1 MKNSLALIAVA
12 TSALL
17 TGSPGQAQ
25 DAAPYNPPLLQP
37 GQKELRLLDAVRLAL
52 QNDPLILLRESES
65 LGKGGVARE
74 LSGQFD
80 TTLKGDAQY
89 SYVEQE
95 LTETT
100 KRQERKDRDD
110 LINAQPAA
118 EALAD
123 SLLAVQ
129 RNLQDPRL
137 ATDPDSVDLSV
148 GVTDPATR
156 IQVLGLQTQL
166 ALITD
171 LINNAGNAGLRNSL
185 INLRNQS
192 LDLARTQVGRSA
204 AEADRLRLEVRQ
216 ILLDLGPAPVDEWK
230 RNASVKLQLL
240 KQLRNGLFIAPFVEN
255 TYRAGNYVGKTSDD
269 PKKGGQGIKD
279 TYRAEVGFDVRVP
292 LFRGRGSVAVA
303 AAERSARKDFE
314 ASRFSYLH
322 EKSLSVLETTRAY
335 WDVRAA
341 WEQVEVAQRAVQ
353 LESGLLSTTQALIK
367 AKEKPRSDEARV
379 QASTADAQAR
389 LAQAQR
395 SLNEARVNLA
405 RVMGVAIAGAE
416 DAPLAADAF
425 PEPAQN
431 LATSAEALNALA
443 IEALEHRLDRK
454 AAALVEEAAFILVRG
469 ARRDVA
475 PKIDLTGKFSGNS
488 TAESRYSDLDRWIFR
503 SATGGL
509 EIEAP
514 FANNTQR
521 GRLAQR
527 EASWNTS
534 RIDNTDLSRT
544 IALNVLR
551 TAQSLTIAD
560 DRLRQAEA
568 AVRAYERTIEDEQAK
583 LKAGDS
589 TLVDTILT
597 EQQTTAARSALVE
610 ARRDYAR
617 TLAEL
622 RFQIGLLVLESPE
635 GTKVTEESLLGVPAA
650 LQGGPA
656 PASR

>member
-1 MKNSLALIAVA
+1 MKNCVALIAVA

-17 TGSPGQAQ
+17 SGSPGQAQ
-25 DAAPYNPPLLQP
+25 EAPYNPPLLKP
-37 GQKELRLLDAVRLAL
+37 AEKELKLLDAVRLAL
-52 QNDPLILLRESES
+52 QNDPFILLRESES
-65 LGKGGVARE
+65 LGKAGVYRE
-74 LSGQFD
+74 LKGQFD
-80 TTLKGDAQY
+80 FTLKGDAQY
-89 SYVEQE
+89 SYLEQE

-110 LINAQPAA
+110 LINAQPQA

-137 ATDPDSVDLSV
+137 TTNPDSVDLSV
-148 GVTDPATR
+148 GVTDPSTQ

-166 ALITD
+166 ALIQD
-171 LINNAGNAGLRNSL
+171 LINNAGNATLRNDL
-185 INLRNQS
+185 INLRNTT
-192 LDLARTQVGRSA
+192 LNLARTQISRSA

-216 ILLDLGPAPVDEWK
+216 ILKDLGPAPTDEWR
-230 RNASVKLQLL
+230 RNASVHLALL
-240 KQLRNGLFIAPFVEN
+240 KQLRNGLFIAPFVDS
-255 TYRAGNYVGKTSDD
+255 TYRAGNYVGKTSTD

-279 TYRAEVGFDVRVP
+279 TYRSEVGFDVRLP
-292 LFRGRGSVAVA
+292 LFRGRGSVSVA
-303 AAERSARKDFE
+303 AAERSAQKDYE

-322 EKSLSVLETTRAY
+322 EKSVSVRETARAY
-335 WDVRAA
+335 WDLRAA
-341 WEQVEVAQRAVQ
+341 EEQVEVAQRAVQ
-353 LESGLLSTTQALIK
+353 LEGGLLNLTQALIK

-379 QASTADAQAR
+379 QASSADAQAR

-405 RVMGVAIAGAE
+405 RVMGVAIGGPD
-416 DAPLAADAF
+416 DAPIATDAF

-431 LATSAEALNALA
+431 LAATADALNALA
-443 IEALEHRLDRK
+443 KEAIDSRLDRK
-454 AAALVEEAAFILVRG
+454 AAALVEEAAFILVKG
-469 ARRDVA
+469 ARRDTA
-475 PKIDLTGKFSGNS
+475 PRIDLTGKFSGNS
-488 TAESRYSDLDRWIFR
+488 TGETSFHDMDRWVFR

-534 RIDNTDLSRT
+534 RIDSTDLSRN

-551 TAQSLTIAD
+551 LAQSLSIAD

-568 AVRAYERTIEDEQAK
+568 AVRSYDRTIEDEQSK

-617 TLAEL
+617 LIAEL
-622 RFQIGLLVLESPE
+622 RFEAGLLVMEGPD
-635 GTKVTEESLLGVPAA
+635 GTKVTEDSLLGVPAA

-656 PASR
+656 PANH